1 MPAIRTNELETLA
14 CAYLTDAG
22 AAPGA
27 AAQVARAMVQAEAE
41 GNPVCGLFYLTVFK
55 EQMALG
61 KVDGQAEPMVLSS
74 AGSAIMVDAAGGFA
88 HPAIRLA
95 TDTLITMAREQG
107 IAAAGISRSYNALS
121 LAHHVLPL
129 ARAGL
134 IGLCCSNAPAS
145 VAPPGG
151 TAPLFGTNPLAFA
164 VPGKD
169 GPALVIDQSASAVT
183 KTAIMMREEAGEE
196 MPLGWAQDSAG
207 QPTRDPAAGLAG
219 SLLPYGGQKGANTG
233 LMIEILAAALTG
245 AQLSTQAPS
254 FSGRDTG
261 KPGVG
266 QFLLAIDP
274 AHFSGARFAQ
284 SLTKLAETYDAAKV
298 RLPGRKF
305 RADQDRPAP
314 QMIAV
319 DAELLAALQAVPK
332 KSTPLRKPE

>member
-1 MPAIRTNELETLA
+1 MPEIRIDELETLA
-14 CAYLTDAG
+14 SAYLTDAG
-22 AAPGA
+22 AAPKA

-41 GNPVCGLFYLTVFK
+41 GNPVCGLFYLPVFK
-55 EQMALG
+55 EQMTLG
-61 KVDGQAEPMVLSS
+61 KVDGQAEPAVVST
-74 AGSAIMVDAAGGFA
+74 AGSSIMVDAAGGFA
-88 HPAIRLA
+88 HPAISLA
-95 TDTLITMAREQG
+95 ADALIALPREQG
-107 IAAAGISRSYNALS
+107 IAAAGITRSYNALS

-129 ARAGL
+129 AKAGL

-164 VPGKD
+164 VPGPD

-183 KTAIMMREEAGEE
+183 KTAILMKEWAGKE
-196 MPLGWAQDSAG
+196 MPLGWAQDGTG

-219 SLLPYGGQKGANTG
+219 SLLPYGGQKGANIG

-245 AQLSTQAPS
+245 AQLSTQASS
-254 FSGRDTG
+254 FSGQDAG
-261 KPGVG
+261 NPGVG

-298 RLPGRKF
+298 RMPGRKF

-314 QMIAV
+314 QMITV
-319 DAELLAALQAVPK
+319 DAELLAALQAVPR
-332 KSTPLRKPE
+332 KSKPLRKPE